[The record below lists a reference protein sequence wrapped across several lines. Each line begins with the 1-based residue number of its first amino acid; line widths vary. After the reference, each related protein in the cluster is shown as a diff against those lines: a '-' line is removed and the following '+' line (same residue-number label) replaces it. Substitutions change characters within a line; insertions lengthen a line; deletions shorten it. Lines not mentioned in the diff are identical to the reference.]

1 MKQACN
7 MLGLCAR
14 AGRLVSGQQ
23 AVETALKA
31 GKAKLVLVDAGASDG
46 TKKALN
52 DACRYRGV
60 ELIQMGEQALGN
72 AIGRP
77 GRMAAAVTDAP
88 FAERIRQ
95 LLTQAD

>member
-1 MKQACN
+1 MNRACN

-31 GKAKLVLVDAGASDG
+31 GKAKLVLVDEGASDG
-46 TKKALN
+46 TKKALG
-52 DACRYRGV
+52 GV
-60 ELIQMGEQALGN
+60 ELIEMGEQALGN

>member
-1 MKQACN
+1 
-7 MLGLCAR
+7 MLDIKLVR
-14 AGRLVSGQQ
+14 ANPDLVKENIKKKFQD
-23 AVETALKA
+23 E
-31 GKAKLVLVDAGASDG
+31 KLVLVDEGASDG
-46 TKKALN
+46 TKKALG